1 MAEEAKNAEAEAL
14 PTKDIAEEKTA
25 APAPAL
31 APEVTLVVVESKT
44 SFNFDCVHTGFR
56 RSYEHD
62 T

>member
-1 MAEEAKNAEAEAL
+1 MAEEAKNTGAEAV

-25 APAPAL
+25 APAP
-31 APEVTLVVVESKT
+31 EVTLVMVESKT
-44 SFNFDCVHTGFR
+44 SFNFDCGHTGFR